1 MTARIHVDEHI
12 ESFVKLGHCTL
23 EQKTPEV
30 SIHVEYDQSDI
41 DDALRTLAAAYRSIV
56 AQIEETR

>member
-12 ESFVKLGHCTL
+12 KSFTKLRQCPPN
-23 EQKTPEV
+23 QKTPEV
-30 SIHVEYDQSDI
+30 SIHVEYDQGDI

>member
-1 MTARIHVDEHI
+1 MSARIHVDERV

-30 SIHVEYDQSDI
+30 SMHVEYDQGDI
-41 DDALRTLAAAYRSIV
+41 DDALRTLDAAYRSVV
-56 AQIEETR
+56 AQMEETR

>member
-1 MTARIHVDEHI
+1 MSARIHVDDRI

-23 EQKTPEV
+23 DQKTPEV
-30 SIHVEYDQSDI
+30 SIHVEYDQGDI
-41 DDALRTLAAAYRSIV
+41 DDALLVLAAAYQSII

>member
-1 MTARIHVDEHI
+1 MSARIHVDEHI

-23 EQKTPEV
+23 DQKTPEV
-30 SIHVEYDQSDI
+30 SIHVEYDQGDI
-41 DDALRTLAAAYRSIV
+41 DDALLVLAAAYQSII